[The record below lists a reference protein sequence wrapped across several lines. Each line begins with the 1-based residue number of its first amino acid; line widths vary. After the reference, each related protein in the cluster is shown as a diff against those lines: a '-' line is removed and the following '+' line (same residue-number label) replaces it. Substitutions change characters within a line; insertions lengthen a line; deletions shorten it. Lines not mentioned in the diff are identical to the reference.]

1 MSLYTLLNPPTW
13 KILDFYPLSN
23 FCLALT
29 LLTFKVIFGSLQPI
43 YTVEEEQERGA
54 RLHFIKFET
63 KYIESCIDFIQ
74 KNLLQHGS
82 EIEDKTIK
90 ATGELCILILMILS
104 LYF

>member
-1 MSLYTLLNPPTW
+1 MHH
-13 KILDFYPLSN
+13 
-23 FCLALT
+23 
-29 LLTFKVIFGSLQPI
+29 VLQPI
-43 YTVEEEQERGA
+43 YTVEEEQERGS

-90 ATGELCILILMILS
+90 ATGELYNLIFIISS
-104 LYF
+104 L